1 MHKATFRVLLVFTLL
16 FEYISAQQ
24 CSYVCED
31 SLPFG
36 QNFNRKGNKGEIG
49 FPGKAGPQGQRG
61 PPGVGLPQTLSE
73 NLTARLTELEVK
85 IETLLLPVSCA
96 MTSDVGYQMMRSRE
110 MKYCDGGWEVFQ
122 RRFNGREDFQ
132 RNWSDYKR
140 GFGNK
145 SQEFWL
151 GLDTL
156 HQMTYRRG
164 CKLRI
169 DMWDFDEDHAFAEYS
184 AFSIE
189 DENDMYRLHVGGLQW
204 NSRRWYD
211 IS

>member
-1 MHKATFRVLLVFTLL
+1 
-16 FEYISAQQ
+16 
-24 CSYVCED
+24 
-31 SLPFG
+31 
-36 QNFNRKGNKGEIG
+36 
-49 FPGKAGPQGQRG
+49 
-61 PPGVGLPQTLSE
+61 
-73 NLTARLTELEVK
+73 
-85 IETLLLPVSCA
+85 
-96 MTSDVGYQMMRSRE
+96 

-122 RRFNGREDFQ
+122 RRFNGREEFQ

-156 HQMTYRRG
+156 HRMTYRRG

-189 DENDMYRLHVGGLQW
+189 DENDMYRLHVGGYSGTAGDGMTYHEARPFSTPDRDNDAHASQCTTNVYGLSGGW
-204 NSRRWYD
+204 WFNACYNSKLN
-211 IS
+211 S